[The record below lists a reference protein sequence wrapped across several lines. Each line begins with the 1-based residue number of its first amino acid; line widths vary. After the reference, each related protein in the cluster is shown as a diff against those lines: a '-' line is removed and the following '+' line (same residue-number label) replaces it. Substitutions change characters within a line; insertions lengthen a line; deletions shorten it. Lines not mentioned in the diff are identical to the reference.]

1 MGNFLQNVLN
11 LQATMDVSLTC
22 EVCRILITL
31 STDIRPFTSV
41 HSSVYGDPKYEWNRI
56 WLFSIPIFFSI
67 PIPILF
73 IPIFSIPNPIFFQN
87 QIQYFFFLY
96 QISYTEFKTFY
107 SNFFDTQSETFLKP
121 NPKPSNKSKSLE
133 TETESQLQTKTFVKF
148 DLGFFSVLLM
158 LLQYFHLY
166 SDQ

>member
-1 MGNFLQNVLN
+1 MQNFNHIEYRYKAFYQC
-11 LQATMDVSLTC
+11 TP
-22 EVCRILITL
+22 VCI
-31 STDIRPFTSV
+31 
-41 HSSVYGDPKYEWNRI
+41 HGDPKYEWNRI
-56 WLFSIPIFFSI
+56 WLFSIPILSSI
-67 PIPILF
+67 LIPILF

-133 TETESQLQTKTFVKF
+133 IETESQLQTKSFVKF

-158 LLQYFHLY
+158 LLQYFKVFTCTMINKY
-166 SDQ
+166 IDWC